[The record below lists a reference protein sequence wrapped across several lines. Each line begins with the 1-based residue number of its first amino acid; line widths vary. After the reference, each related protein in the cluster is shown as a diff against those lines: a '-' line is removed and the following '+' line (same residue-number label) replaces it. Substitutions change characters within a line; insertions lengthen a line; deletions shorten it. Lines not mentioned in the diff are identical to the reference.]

1 MGDCDIGEMFLNF
14 MLDTAIIPY
23 AGVDFKDIFKTN
35 VETTG
40 ISSQEVIWEWIKTRV
55 WERTMRGFSPSPYM
69 VTKHSLEVE
78 YLIYGD
84 RYDRKY
90 VCQWLRIVLNLPGM
104 KRY

>member
-14 MLDTAIIPY
+14 MLDPAIIPH
-23 AGVDFKDIFKTN
+23 AGFDFKDIFKTN

-40 ISSQEVIWEWIKTRV
+40 RSSQEVTWERIKTRV
-55 WERTMRGFSPSPYM
+55 WERTMMGFAPSPYM
-69 VTKHSLEVE
+69 VTKNLLEVE
-78 YLIYGD
+78 CLIRGD
-84 RYDRKY
+84 RHDRKY